1 MTQEEIIKEVKT
13 ILPAIALIATQRKLK
28 FDFGYILAN
37 ENTDDEPYWECELY
51 NEAGETIEYYT
62 AITSTQLVE
71 NVLDQKTN

>member
-13 ILPAIALIATQRKLK
+13 ILPAIDLIATQRKLQ
-28 FDFGYILAN
+28 FDFGYLYSA
-37 ENTDDEPYWECELY
+37 EVPYWECELF
-51 NEAGETIEYYT
+51 NKAGETIEYYT